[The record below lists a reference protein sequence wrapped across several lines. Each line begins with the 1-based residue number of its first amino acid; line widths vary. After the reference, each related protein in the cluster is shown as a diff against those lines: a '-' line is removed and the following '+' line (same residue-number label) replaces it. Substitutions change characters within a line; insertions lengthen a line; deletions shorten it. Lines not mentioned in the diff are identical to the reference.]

1 MGIPAR
7 RERCYSTSHGVD
19 KMKKARANAAKL
31 AAKRHEA
38 SLRRENASGEISLEL
53 NWEYIAAAWLTTKP
67 KSKRLGLLERYAT
80 RVELIDAIR
89 QDTASSEAMWDVISR
104 DPALLPAKQT
114 SQDSKCRFGECSDP
128 WRADHCGEA
137 INDAGGGHF
146 EPIQI

>member
-7 RERCYSTSHGVD
+7 REQCYSTSHGVD
-19 KMKKARANAAKL
+19 EMKKARANAAKL
-31 AAKRHEA
+31 AAKRHKA
-38 SLRRENASGEISLEL
+38 SLRRKNASGEIRLEL

-67 KSKRLGLLERYAT
+67 KSERWELLERYAT

-89 QDTASSEAMWDVISR
+89 QDTASHEAMLDLISR

-114 SQDSKCRFGECSDP
+114 SQSSKCRFGECSDP
-128 WRADHCGEA
+128 WLADHGGEA